1 MVKCQESLLK
11 SMDKGGKVKPD
22 IAKYHKDTVKIRSM
36 RSIRTSNTEI
46 IHIIISWLAISY
58 AFAVL
63 LLWSGSGI
71 KPTGDQLVNG
81 IFNPLVISLSTVG
94 VSFIVHEM
102 SHKLVAQRYG
112 SWAEFRMSP
121 IMLLLMLILV
131 LQFGILFAAPGAVM
145 IYGGSVGRKENGR
158 ISLAGPLLSLILGL
172 AFFTLL
178 SEQGILYEIGRYGVI
193 VNITLALFNMIPFG
207 IFDGKKVW
215 DWNKPVYIVM
225 VIAILLLLLLF
236 VTPQLIKPITPQPF

>member
-1 MVKCQESLLK
+1 MVKCKKILFTY
-11 SMDKGGKVKPD
+11 MDKVKPGKTD
-22 IAKYHKDTVKIRSM
+22 IAQFRKGTVHIRSM

-58 AFAVL
+58 AFAIL
-63 LLWSGSGI
+63 LLWFRSGTRPASSE
-71 KPTGDQLVNG
+71 LFNG
-81 IFNPLVISLSTVG
+81 IFNPLVIALSTVG
-94 VSFIVHEM
+94 ISFIIHEM

-121 IMLLLMLILV
+121 FMLFVMLILV
-131 LQFGILFAAPGAVM
+131 YDFGILFAAPGAVM
-145 IYGGSVGRKENGR
+145 IYGGNVGRKENGR
-158 ISLAGPLLSLILGL
+158 ISLAGPLSNLILGL
-172 AFFTLL
+172 VFFTLL

-215 DWNKPVYIVM
+215 DWNKPVYLAVM
-225 VIAILLLLLLF
+225 IAALLLLIMYVAPHLI
-236 VTPQLIKPITPQPF
+236 QEIKPAPF